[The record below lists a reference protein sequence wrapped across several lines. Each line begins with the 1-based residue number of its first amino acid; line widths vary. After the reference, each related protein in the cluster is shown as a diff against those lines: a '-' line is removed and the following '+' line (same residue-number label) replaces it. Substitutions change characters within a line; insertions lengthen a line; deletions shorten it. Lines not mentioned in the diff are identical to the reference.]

1 MTSRG
6 LLAGPACLLLMA
18 AAGGCGDPSVKQRAD
33 PVTVTVTVTDTGG
46 TPTEATSSEE
56 TATEDTEADQG
67 LASVGDT
74 ITLHGYE
81 DGEQMA
87 VTVTRLY
94 DPAAAAQYLGPRRGR
109 KYVAVDLVLKNTGTK
124 AYSDSPG
131 NGATLLDTRDHG
143 YTETLSETTSC
154 QYIGSSVKIAPGSKR
169 AGCLIFEVPKD
180 AKPAVFQFGLDSG
193 FADET
198 GEWQLH

>member
-1 MTSRG
+1 MRG
-6 LLAGPACLLLMA
+6 TFLLAGLILIA
-18 AAGGCGDPSVKQRAD
+18 GCGGSASVKQTAD

-46 TPTEATSSEE
+46 TPTEAPPDEE
-56 TATEDTEADQG
+56 TPTEDTGTDEG

-81 DGEQMA
+81 DGEQLA

-94 DPAAAAQYLGPRRGR
+94 DPAEAEQYFGPKRGH
-109 KYVAVDLVLKNTGTK
+109 KLVAVDLVLKNTGTK

-131 NGATLLDTRDHG
+131 NGATLLDTADHG
-143 YTETLSETTSC
+143 YTENLSETPSC
-154 QYIGSSVKIAPGSKR
+154 RSMGTAVKIAPGSRR
-169 AGCLIFEVPKD
+169 AGCLTFEIPKR
-180 AKPAVFQFGLDSG
+180 AKPAVFQFALDSG

>member
-1 MTSRG
+1 
-6 LLAGPACLLLMA
+6 MA
-18 AAGGCGDPSVKQRAD
+18 AAGGCGDPSVKQTAD

-56 TATEDTEADQG
+56 TATEETEADEG

-81 DGEQMA
+81 DGEQIA

-94 DPAAAAQYLGPRRGR
+94 DPAGAEQYFGPRRGR
-109 KYVAVDLVLKNTGTK
+109 KYVAVDLVLKNAGTK

-131 NGATLLDTRDHG
+131 NGATLLDSRDHG

-154 QYIGSSVKIAPGSKR
+154 QSIGSSVKIASGSKR
-169 AGCLIFEVPKD
+169 AGCLTFEIPKT
-180 AKPAVFQFGLDSG
+180 AKPTVFQFTLDSG

-198 GEWQLH
+198 GEWQLR

>member
-1 MTSRG
+1 M
-6 LLAGPACLLLMA
+6 
-18 AAGGCGDPSVKQRAD
+18 KQTAD

-56 TATEDTEADQG
+56 TATEETDEG

-94 DPAAAAQYLGPRRGR
+94 DPAGAEQYFGPRRGR
-109 KYVAVDLVLKNTGTK
+109 K
-124 AYSDSPG
+124 
-131 NGATLLDTRDHG
+131 
-143 YTETLSETTSC
+143 
-154 QYIGSSVKIAPGSKR
+154 
-169 AGCLIFEVPKD
+169 
-180 AKPAVFQFGLDSG
+180 
-193 FADET
+193 
-198 GEWQLH
+198 